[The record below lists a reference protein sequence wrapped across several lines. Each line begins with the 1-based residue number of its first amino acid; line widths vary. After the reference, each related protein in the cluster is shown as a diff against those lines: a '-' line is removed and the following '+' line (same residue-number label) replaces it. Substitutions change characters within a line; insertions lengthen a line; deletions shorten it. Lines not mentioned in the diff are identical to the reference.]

1 MIHHAGPTVT
11 VTVTVAIASVGR
23 PAALSNALGHVA
35 AQLDSPDEVMVIAQR
50 QDVATQETA
59 TAAGARVVIVDK
71 PGLAHAVETAVS
83 NAGCDVVSFVDDDA
97 EALPDWVQ
105 RIRETFAG
113 DDALGVLGGRDNV
126 HGDRD
131 SGDESLLVGTLR
143 RGRFVGNHH
152 LGRGAR
158 RKAHHVKGANMS
170 VRTEPARNVPLTDL
184 VTGAG
189 AQSGNEVVLS
199 LGILSQGYSGAY
211 DPRIQVDHHPAARAS
226 GDERTLYTR
235 DRTFIMRYNQAVAV
249 ALYQPRVVQLA
260 FLIRGLALGDRICCG
275 LALFLL
281 LTLRGDVNAQARM
294 AGSLDG
300 LVQGF
305 RAARRLRRDKRDRP

>member
-1 MIHHAGPTVT
+1 VIRHAGPT

-23 PAALSNALGHVA
+23 PAALRTALSYVA
-35 AQLDSPDEVMVIAQR
+35 AQLDEPDEVMVIAQR
-50 QDVATQETA
+50 QDLATQETA
-59 TAAGARVVIVDK
+59 SAAGARVVIVEK
-71 PGLAHAVETAVS
+71 AGLAQAIETAVA
-83 NAGCDVVSFVDDDA
+83 NATCDIVSFVDDDA

-131 SGDESLLVGTLR
+131 SGDESLLVGALR
-143 RGRFVGNHH
+143 RGRFIGNHH
-152 LGRGAR
+152 LGKGTR
-158 RKAHHVKGANMS
+158 RSAHHVKGANMS
-170 VRTEPARNVPLTDL
+170 VRASPARNVPLAGL
-184 VTGAG
+184 VTGGG
-189 AQSGNEVVLS
+189 AQSGNEVILS

-235 DRTFIMRYNQAVAV
+235 ERTYIMRYNQAVAV
-249 ALYQPRVVQLA
+249 ALYRPRVVQLA
-260 FLIRGLALGDRICCG
+260 FFLRGLALGDRICCG
-275 LALFLL
+275 VALFVLMSIK
-281 LTLRGDVNAQARM
+281 GDTNARARM
-294 AGSLDG
+294 TGSLDG

-305 RAARRLRRDKRDRP
+305 RGARRFRRAERDRP